1 MTQPSKYRIIL
12 VGCGK
17 MGGALL
23 TGWKSANLLQRAD
36 ILDPNPIHDSLM
48 DTNSMFHVKLAADLD
63 FTDTDMVILAVKP
76 QIMDQI
82 CTDIAANIPED
93 RRASLPILSI
103 AAGKS
108 IDSLQRPFNSRT
120 PVIRAMPNTPAA
132 IGKGMTVLCA
142 NKHVTERHKKTSE
155 TLMAAVGTTLWIEDE
170 SKMAAVT
177 ALSGSGPAYVF
188 YLMEAMAKA
197 GEQAGLS
204 TEEAIILARQTVIGA
219 GALAADEKDVPA
231 ATLRQNVTSPGGTTE
246 AALTILMDG
255 RFQQI
260 MEEAVQAAKKR
271 GQDLAG

>member
-36 ILDPNPIHDSLM
+36 ILDPNPIHDSFM
-48 DTNSMFHVKLAADLD
+48 DTNSMFHVKLAADLG

-108 IDSLQRPFNSRT
+108 IDSLQRPFDSRT

-142 NKHVTERHKKTSE
+142 NKHVTERHKKMSE

-170 SKMAAVT
+170 SKMDAVT

-188 YLMEAMAKA
+188 YLIEAMAKA

-204 TEEAIILARQTVIGA
+204 AEEAIILARQTVIGA

-246 AALTILMDG
+246 AALTILTDG